1 MNESSNK
8 RGVVV
13 GIFVIIGLAFLTAG
27 VLVIGNLHETF
38 SRKIRI
44 VTVLDDVSGLQ
55 TGNNIWFS
63 GVKIGTVKHLEF
75 FDKSSVKVVMKI
87 DRTVKP
93 YIRKDA
99 KVKISTDGLI
109 GNKIV
114 VIYGGTSEAGEVSD
128 GDTLGIEE
136 TLSTENMM
144 NTLQE
149 SNKNLQDITADI
161 KVITKKLA
169 NGESSAG
176 KILSNDSLYQKIDQ
190 AASSLKRA
198 GKNAERMI
206 GSLADFSAK
215 LNRKGTFINDLVT
228 DTSTYKTVRNSAKSL
243 QQASDSASALVTQIR
258 QSTAGV
264 KSPAG
269 VLLNDEASATHLKS
283 ILSNLDNSSKK
294 LDEDLEGLQHSFLLK
309 KYFRKKNKK

>member
-8 RGVVV
+8 RAVVV
-13 GIFVIIGLAFLTAG
+13 GVFIIIGLAFLTAG

-38 SRKIRI
+38 SRKIRV
-44 VTVLDDVSGLQ
+44 VTILDDVSGLQ

-87 DRTVKP
+87 DRTVRP

-109 GNKIV
+109 GNKII
-114 VIYGGTSEAGEVSD
+114 VIYGGTSEAGEVGD
-128 GDTLGIEE
+128 GDTLGVEE

-149 SNKNLQDITADI
+149 SNKNLLDITNDI
-161 KVITKKLA
+161 KAVTKKLA
-169 NGESSAG
+169 AGESSAG
-176 KILSNDSLYQKIDQ
+176 KILDNDSLYQKIDQ

-206 GSLADFSAK
+206 GSLAEFSAK

-283 ILSNLDNSSKK
+283 ILGNLDNSSRK
-294 LDEDLEGLQHSFLLK
+294 LDEDLEGLQHSFLLR

>member
-8 RGVVV
+8 RAVVV
-13 GIFVIIGLAFLTAG
+13 GVFIIIGLAFLTAG

-38 SRKIRI
+38 SRKIRV
-44 VTVLDDVSGLQ
+44 VTILDDVSGLQ

-87 DRTVKP
+87 DRTVRP

-109 GNKIV
+109 GNKII
-114 VIYGGTSEAGEVSD
+114 VIYGGTSEAGEVGD
-128 GDTLGIEE
+128 GDTLGVEE

-149 SNKNLQDITADI
+149 SNKNLLDITNDI
-161 KVITKKLA
+161 KVVTKKLA
-169 NGESSAG
+169 AGESSAG
-176 KILSNDSLYQKIDQ
+176 KILDNDSLYQKIDQ

-206 GSLADFSAK
+206 GSLAEFSAK

-283 ILSNLDNSSKK
+283 ILSNLDNSSRK
-294 LDEDLEGLQHSFLLK
+294 LDEDLEGLQHSFLLR